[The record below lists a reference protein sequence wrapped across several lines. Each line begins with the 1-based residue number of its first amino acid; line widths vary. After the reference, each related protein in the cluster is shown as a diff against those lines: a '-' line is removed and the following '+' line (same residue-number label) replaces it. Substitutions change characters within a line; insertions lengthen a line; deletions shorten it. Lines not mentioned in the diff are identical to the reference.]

1 MDSEN
6 ELLEQLYS
14 RYEQKMYQVAFAVLG
29 QEQQAEDAVQDAF
42 VKLTK
47 YLKRIKDVE
56 SDKTKRLLIR
66 IIRTTSIDQYRR
78 NQRDAKRLTSEDAL
92 ASGKM
97 ISMDEMMQAEDR
109 QMIRRLLQKVPQDY
123 LEIIKLRCYFE
134 VSNREAAQILEISED
149 AAAKR
154 LERARKYVQDKMG
167 DEEYEGC
174 KHRKSFEKFG

>member
-6 ELLEQLYS
+6 ELLEQLYT

-42 VKLTK
+42 VKLTR
-47 YLKRIKDVE
+47 YMKRIKDVE
-56 SDKTKRLLIR
+56 SERTKRLLIR
-66 IIRTTSIDQYRR
+66 IIRTTAIDQYRR
-78 NQRDAKRLTSEDAL
+78 NQRDAERLTSEDAL
-92 ASGKM
+92 AGGKV
-97 ISMDEMMQAEDR
+97 ISIDEMMQAEDR

-134 VSNREAAQILEISED
+134 VSNKEAAQILEISED

-154 LERARKYVQDKMG
+154 LERARKYVQEKMG

-174 KHRKSFEKFG
+174 KPRKSFERFG